1 MLGLITIFF
10 TSLLLSMKDTA
21 SEGDGFRNLIN
32 QKILLVIFKSLN
44 DKSKYAH
51 EMFVSIAQIE
61 CTLTERLSAEFK
73 WGFFFNW
80 RGGAG
85 NNIED
90 DLGQEIC
97 NRLSKKMV
105 KRIGANKSISTISRI
120 CKATN
125 GIRNMVLKFDEEIG
139 VESGSS
145 HHTTRSSLSDEIEMI
160 CDISSIS
167 PFTYVGPRCFES
179 FPEIKRAPQRYLNV
193 ANFTK
198 WVEQRKK
205 EWSPTATINE
215 NE

>member
-1 MLGLITIFF
+1 MKMFGMSRLEDNPSDIPDNITELSKEEKFEYFDSKLKGFVRKYILQTDFDSSTSDDGIQCYGLITIFF

-32 QKILLVIFKSLN
+32 QKILLVVFKSLN

-97 NRLSKKMV
+97 NRLS
-105 KRIGANKSISTISRI
+105 
-120 CKATN
+120 
-125 GIRNMVLKFDEEIG
+125 L
-139 VESGSS
+139 
-145 HHTTRSSLSDEIEMI
+145 L
-160 CDISSIS
+160 
-167 PFTYVGPRCFES
+167 
-179 FPEIKRAPQRYLNV
+179 
-193 ANFTK
+193 
-198 WVEQRKK
+198 
-205 EWSPTATINE
+205 
-215 NE
+215 